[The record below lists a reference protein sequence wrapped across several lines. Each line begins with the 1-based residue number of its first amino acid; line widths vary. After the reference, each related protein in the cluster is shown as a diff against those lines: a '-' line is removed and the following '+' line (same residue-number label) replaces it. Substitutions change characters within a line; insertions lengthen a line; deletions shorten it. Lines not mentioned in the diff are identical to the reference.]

1 MFCRTFYCSFPFPP
15 SRDKRRE
22 AFYLRTKQCH
32 ESASRTADLLI
43 MTTVKTALDHTADHV
58 SRSKY
63 IHAFCY
69 ALCAYLQQKS
79 ARWPSGNELDSGTV
93 GLGSNPGSVKLE
105 SCQRLATAAT
115 FLRKELCCPGAMS
128 RQWAPQTRFTL
139 RRNTARVIK
148 I

>member
-1 MFCRTFYCSFPFPP
+1 MLVVANTFMHS
-15 SRDKRRE
+15 
-22 AFYLRTKQCH
+22 
-32 ESASRTADLLI
+32 
-43 MTTVKTALDHTADHV
+43 V
-58 SRSKY
+58 
-63 IHAFCY
+63 IHY
-69 ALCAYLQQKS
+69 AHYLQQKS

-93 GLGSNPGSVKLE
+93 GLRSNPGSVKLE

-115 FLRKELCCPGAMS
+115 FLRKKLCCPGAMS

>member
-1 MFCRTFYCSFPFPP
+1 
-15 SRDKRRE
+15 
-22 AFYLRTKQCH
+22 
-32 ESASRTADLLI
+32 

-69 ALCAYLQQKS
+69 ALCALSTTKS

-93 GLGSNPGSVKLE
+93 GQGSNPGSVKLE

-128 RQWAPQTRFTL
+128 QQWAPQTRFTL
-139 RRNTARVIK
+139 RRNTARVMK

>member
-1 MFCRTFYCSFPFPP
+1 MLVVANTFMHSVM
-15 SRDKRRE
+15 
-22 AFYLRTKQCH
+22 H
-32 ESASRTADLLI
+32 
-43 MTTVKTALDHTADHV
+43 
-58 SRSKY
+58 
-63 IHAFCY
+63 Y
-69 ALCAYLQQKS
+69 ARYLQQKS

-93 GLGSNPGSVKLE
+93 GPGSNPGSNPGSVKLE
-105 SCQRLATAAT
+105 SCQWLATAAT

>member
-1 MFCRTFYCSFPFPP
+1 MLVVANTFMHSVM
-15 SRDKRRE
+15 
-22 AFYLRTKQCH
+22 H
-32 ESASRTADLLI
+32 
-43 MTTVKTALDHTADHV
+43 
-58 SRSKY
+58 
-63 IHAFCY
+63 Y
-69 ALCAYLQQKS
+69 AHYLQQKS

-115 FLRKELCCPGAMS
+115 FLRKKLCCPGARS

-139 RRNTARVIK
+139 RRNTARVMK